1 MANKFNSSA
10 TCLLVSITLLLSG
23 CANTGSSLLS
33 STPPDARLTTT
44 EQAKF
49 FSSSG
54 AQGCGFGALAGAGLG
69 ALAGAISGNSKH
81 VVAGAAIGGLA
92 GCAVGMTANYY
103 LDSLQKNYA
112 TTSDRLQ
119 AMDKDIKQN
128 TADLEKTTTV
138 MKQVISDNQ
147 ATLTKISLQ
156 KDNAGFD
163 KASAI
168 KELSKI
174 DANIKIMKDKIK
186 IMKEKDAAYKVAL
199 QGQQINNPSEEKKLS
214 ALNKEYNQMTAQITA
229 LESEANGLFN
239 QRQAISL
246 G

>member
-199 QGQQINNPSEEKKLS
+199 QGQQINNPSEEKKVIS
-214 ALNKEYNQMTAQITA
+214 
-229 LESEANGLFN
+229 SE
-239 QRQAISL
+239 QRIQPDDRPDYSS
-246 G
+246 GV